1 MGAAYTDTRLLPV
14 VDACTMTNARRLDT
28 YHFYE
33 QEWKSYDDLLD
44 WFEWE
49 VPESF
54 NMAAYLCDRWAED
67 EERLALLVD
76 DGSGGRTNYTYRDLR
91 KSVDAMA
98 NYLHDQGIERGTR
111 VGINVRQ
118 RPETVVAHL
127 ATWKLGAVSV
137 PLSTLFG
144 TDALRY
150 RLNDAN
156 VVACFIGDSNVETLR
171 PITDT
176 VDSLETVITVGDV
189 DPRNGETAYSD
200 AIASASSHVETVE
213 TDPEDDAIIIY
224 TSGTTGDPKGV
235 RHAHRVLLGNL
246 PLFLTSFCNLELH
259 ENDVFWTPSEW
270 AWVATLFDV
279 VFPALYYGRPLVT
292 YTADESFNPET
303 ALDIIERYDV
313 SIYFAAPTALR
324 MMQQVADTDRWNV
337 SSVRCVPSGG
347 ESLGEPIVQWAQ
359 DVFDGAAVHEAYGQT
374 EANMI
379 VGDCT
384 ALFESR
390 EGKIG
395 RRGPGH
401 DVVVLD
407 PETGNTTVEPGEIGE
422 IAVRY
427 EDDLVC
433 FKEYWNRSEATA
445 AKVQDGWLLTED
457 LGKMDADGYLEFV
470 SRKDDVIISS
480 GYRIGP
486 TEIEETLAT
495 NDAVGDAAV
504 IGIPDEQRGEVPK
517 AFVVLSEGYEPSEEL
532 KETLRQDVRDRLAE
546 YEYPRAIKF
555 LDELPKTTTGKIRRA
570 TLEERES
577 NEE

>member
-1 MGAAYTDTRLLPV
+1 MSDLT
-14 VDACTMTNARRLDT
+14 RLDT

-33 QEWKSYDDLLD
+33 RDWESYDHLLE

-49 VPESF
+49 VPDSF
-54 NMAAYLCDRWAED
+54 NMAAYLCDRWAD
-67 EERLALLVD
+67 EEGRRALLVD
-76 DGSGGRTNYTYRDLR
+76 DGAGGRHTYTYADLR
-91 KSVDAMA
+91 ESVDAMA
-98 NYLHDQGIERGTR
+98 NYLHERGVERGDR

-150 RLNDAN
+150 RLGDADA
-156 VVACFIGDSNVETLR
+156 VACFVGDSNVGTFR
-171 PITDT
+171 SIAGD
-176 VDSLETVITVGDV
+176 VDSLSTVVTVGNVDV
-189 DPRNGETAYSD
+189 KEDETAYAD
-200 AIASASSHVETVE
+200 AVERVTGPFETVATE
-213 TDPEDDAIIIY
+213 PEDDAIIIY

-246 PLFLTSFCNLELH
+246 PLVLTSFCNVELH
-259 ENDVFWTPSEW
+259 EDDVFWTPSEW

-279 VFPALYYGRPLVT
+279 VFPSLYYGRPLVT
-292 YTADESFNPET
+292 YTADEPFDPET
-303 ALDIIERYDV
+303 AFDVIEHYDV
-313 SIYFAAPTALR
+313 SVYFAAPTALR
-324 MMQQVADTDRWNV
+324 MMQQVEDTQGWNV

-347 ESLGEPIVQWAQ
+347 ESLGEPLVQWAQ
-359 DVFDGAAVHEAYGQT
+359 DTFDGAAVHEAYGQT

-395 RRGPGH
+395 RQGPGH
-401 DVVVLD
+401 EVVVLD
-407 PETGNTTVEPGEIGE
+407 PETSDSTVAPGEVGE

-433 FKEYWNRSEATA
+433 FREYWNKPEATA
-445 AKVQDGWLLTED
+445 EKVQDGWLLTED
-457 LGKMDADGYLEFV
+457 LGKIDADGYLEFV

-486 TEIEETLAT
+486 VEIEEALAK
-495 NDAVGDAAV
+495 NDAVADAAV
-504 IGIPDEQRGEVPK
+504 IGVPDEQRGEVPK
-517 AFVVLSEGYEPSEEL
+517 AFVILTGGHTPSDDL
-532 KETLRQDVRDRLAE
+532 AARLQKDVRDRLAE
-546 YEYPRAIKF
+546 YEYPREIEF
-555 LDELPKTTTGKIRRA
+555 LDDLPKTTTGKVRRA
-570 TLEERES
+570 TLKERETGG
-577 NEE
+577 E